1 MAIREANGEFGVLL
15 DANNQPPPSWHGFAA
30 PTLDLRAG
38 GFRRSVSRAV
48 HPTVSRGLPP
58 VEGKDDG

>member
-30 PTLDLRAG
+30 PHWTSEQEAFADLCPVPSIRLSVAVC
-38 GFRRSVSRAV
+38 RR
-48 HPTVSRGLPP
+48 
-58 VEGKDDG
+58 